1 MFPLVVSLTT
11 GSLARP
17 NANTTDS
24 DVDFI
29 LPRSFASA
37 NTGLLLSL
45 KRTNLVKYLKEAHL
59 SHGSLLA
66 DYLLSRSDGVIQ
78 PLGRVVIKPATT
90 DGPVRDTVCYRTT
103 ILGNGSEGVG
113 ED

>member
-66 DYLLSRSDGVIQ
+66 DYLLSRSDGVVQI
-78 PLGRVVIKPATT
+78 LVMIKPATT
-90 DGPVRDTVCYRTT
+90 GTGVRNAVRYSAAV
-103 ILGNGSEGVG
+103 LGDESEVVL